1 MTYDNVLQELRQ
13 NGNAKP
19 CGFNNNIINSGVP
32 AIGCTIPFV
41 RQLAKRCSLA
51 ETANFPVHTFFEVDL
66 LRGITVADCKLPFSQ
81 KSLLLAQFAYT
92 IENWA
97 VCDCSVVKVPRA
109 ERELY
114 FALFCDMLASDK
126 PFVCRYGTVNLLS
139 NFLDSEHIDAVFAQL
154 RAVTQWGSHYVDMGV
169 AWLIATAMVKCR
181 EQTVLYMQTDGR
193 RVLNKFTYNKALQKM
208 RDSYRVSEADKQ
220 WTHSVK
226 MI

>member
-19 CGFNNNIINSGVP
+19 SGFNNNIINSGVP

-41 RQLAKRCSLA
+41 RKLAKRCSLA
-51 ETANFPVHTFFEVDL
+51 ETANFPVHNFFEVDL

-81 KSLLLAQFAYT
+81 KSLLLAQFADT

-97 VCDCSVVKVPRA
+97 VCDYSVVKVPRA

-126 PFVCRYGTVNLLS
+126 PFVCRYGTVNLFGFGAYRRCICPTKSRYAMGKL
-139 NFLDSEHIDAVFAQL
+139 L
-154 RAVTQWGSHYVDMGV
+154 RRYGRGV
-169 AWLIATAMVKCR
+169 A
-181 EQTVLYMQTDGR
+181 
-193 RVLNKFTYNKALQKM
+193 
-208 RDSYRVSEADKQ
+208 DSYGNGKVSRANRFVYANRRQTRTQQIYLQQGFAKNARQ
-220 WTHSVK
+220 LPRQ
-226 MI
+226 